1 MTSSPTLHDTFGCEP
16 FDHFLLEKWDPESTL
31 HQDEQERNIV
41 RAWIS
46 LGQRGRYATDVH
58 VNQPYFERCREDDIS
73 LPDHIP
79 SNLSVFEKRK
89 ATDPDN
95 WGVAGVIWIRTWYGN
110 EASLDNMSDKEI
122 VTRASADEAYTR
134 LWRKA
139 SCPPQDHYKFNADLF
154 GPNVFK
160 DDATAYGVIARD
172 ADDEVELMSDVP
184 SFILSAL
191 IQCPD
196 AMEPNSGSR
205 DTAEDDDDLRSRQAL
220 LVVVADREA
229 CEDGWVLL
237 VALNHKGQVL
247 HMRVRCKAYQVS
259 EQVYSFRDGGEP
271 LDITEGEENVIHYLD
286 GNQSGD
292 GWDED

>member
-1 MTSSPTLHDTFGCEP
+1 M
-16 FDHFLLEKWDPESTL
+16 
-31 HQDEQERNIV
+31 
-41 RAWIS
+41 
-46 LGQRGRYATDVH
+46 H

-110 EASLDNMSDKEI
+110 EASLDNVSDKEI

-139 SCPPQDHYKFNADLF
+139 SCPPQDHYEFDADLF
-154 GPNVFK
+154 GSNVFK
-160 DDATAYGVIARD
+160 DDATAYVVTARD
-172 ADDEVELMSDVP
+172 ADDEVELMSGIP
-184 SFILSAL
+184 SFILNAL

-237 VALNHKGQVL
+237 IALNHKGQVL
-247 HMRVRCKAYQVS
+247 HMRARCKAYQVS

-286 GNQSGD
+286 GNKSGD